1 MAQNDNKQQK
11 LNNSDEQLLISAV
24 MSSAFFK
31 EHLRKAWSNGRMFD
45 MEQYKNRSVD
55 TDIKDVPDKA
65 LKFEEWFS
73 RHYS

>member
-1 MAQNDNKQQK
+1 MENVNKEQK
-11 LNNSDEQLLISAV
+11 LNKTDEQLLISAV

-31 EHLRKAWSNGRMFD
+31 EHLRKAWSSGRMFD

-55 TDIKDVPDKA
+55 ADIKDVPDKA
-65 LKFEEWFS
+65 LKFDEWFS

>member
-1 MAQNDNKQQK
+1 MNDDKQQK

-31 EHLRKAWSNGRMFD
+31 EHLRKAWGGGRMFN
-45 MEQYKNRSVD
+45 MEQYMNRSVD

-65 LKFEEWFS
+65 LIFEEWFS

>member
-1 MAQNDNKQQK
+1 MSDNISKKNEQQ
-11 LNNSDEQLLISAV
+11 LPLANVINWVAV
-24 MSSAFFK
+24 S
-31 EHLRKAWSNGRMFD
+31 AWSNGRMFD
-45 MEQYKNRSVD
+45 VEQYKNRRVD

>member
-1 MAQNDNKQQK
+1 
-11 LNNSDEQLLISAV
+11 

-45 MEQYKNRSVD
+45 MEQYRNRSVD

>member
-1 MAQNDNKQQK
+1 MENDDKNKK

-24 MSSAFFK
+24 ISSVFFK
-31 EHLRKAWSNGRMFD
+31 EHLRNAWSNGRMFD

-73 RHYS
+73 RYYS